1 MKKEGND
8 IIIKFYTENENDYN
22 NSFIEDVYKKI
33 IENRKSILK
42 KLQLKDIRKIIIN
55 LYDDRKRFVK
65 EIERDYRES
74 KVPIYCRGTI
84 QNGKIYFLLDTQIE
98 RQTYKYEIELRKILH
113 EYIHIIYNEYILN
126 SKNRI
131 TWLDEGLAQNLSN
144 EKGRFLKKKF
154 PILDSNIN
162 EIDLNSLKHEEGTFM
177 TQNINGYDVSYLTV
191 KYLIDTTSHD
201 EFNKLIRNNEKI
213 LELR

>member
-74 KVPIYCRGTI
+74 KSR
-84 QNGKIYFLLDTQIE
+84 E
-98 RQTYKYEIELRKILH
+98 REKDRKC
-113 EYIHIIYNEYILN
+113 
-126 SKNRI
+126 
-131 TWLDEGLAQNLSN
+131 
-144 EKGRFLKKKF
+144 
-154 PILDSNIN
+154 
-162 EIDLNSLKHEEGTFM
+162 
-177 TQNINGYDVSYLTV
+177 
-191 KYLIDTTSHD
+191 
-201 EFNKLIRNNEKI
+201 
-213 LELR
+213 

>member
-65 EIERDYRES
+65 EIERYYRES

-98 RQTYKYEIELRKILH
+98 RQTYKYEIE
-113 EYIHIIYNEYILN
+113 
-126 SKNRI
+126 
-131 TWLDEGLAQNLSN
+131 
-144 EKGRFLKKKF
+144 
-154 PILDSNIN
+154 
-162 EIDLNSLKHEEGTFM
+162 
-177 TQNINGYDVSYLTV
+177 
-191 KYLIDTTSHD
+191 
-201 EFNKLIRNNEKI
+201 
-213 LELR
+213 

>member
-84 QNGKIYFLLDTQIE
+84 QNGKIYFLLDTQIK

-162 EIDLNSLKHEEGTFM
+162 EIDLNSLKH
-177 TQNINGYDVSYLTV
+177 
-191 KYLIDTTSHD
+191 
-201 EFNKLIRNNEKI
+201 
-213 LELR
+213 